1 MHNIVV
7 QLDLE
12 TKESRA
18 LEGSETIVLDTFVLL
33 SANADAGFLASLNQ
47 RLNLGDI
54 IVTVIFFTLL
64 MVLLKKFAWGPLM
77 GVMDQR
83 AKLIATEIEQA
94 ESTRQ
99 ESAKLLEEQRALLKD
114 ARESAQSIVEN
125 AKKQGETQREELI
138 TAARAEAQRMKESAT
153 LEIITEKEKA
163 VAAVREEFVS
173 LSILAASKVL
183 GKEISEED
191 NRALIE
197 ETIVKAGEGQ

>member
-1 MHNIVV
+1 VFGN
-7 QLDLE
+7 
-12 TKESRA
+12 
-18 LEGSETIVLDTFVLL
+18 TFILL
-33 SANADAGFLASLNQ
+33 SANGGGFLSAMNG

-54 IVTVIFFTLL
+54 IVTVLFFTIL

-83 AKLIATEIEQA
+83 AQLIANEIEAA
-94 ESTRQ
+94 EQSRL
-99 ESAKLLEEQRALLKD
+99 ESQKLLEEQRALLKE
-114 ARESAQSIVEN
+114 ARDNATAIVEN
-125 AKKQGETQREELI
+125 ARKQGETQREELI
-138 TAARAEAQRMKESAT
+138 TAARAEVNRMKESAT
-153 LEIITEKEKA
+153 LEIATEKEKA

-197 ETIVKAGEGQ
+197 ETIVKAGESR

>member
-1 MHNIVV
+1 M
-7 QLDLE
+7 
-12 TKESRA
+12 
-18 LEGSETIVLDTFVLL
+18 LDTFVLL

-54 IVTVIFFTLL
+54 IVTVVFFTIL

-83 AKLIATEIEQA
+83 AQLIATEIEQA
-94 ESTRQ
+94 EKSRQ
-99 ESAKLLEEQRALLKD
+99 ESAKLLEEQRALLKE
-114 ARESAQSIVEN
+114 ARDNAQSIVEN
-125 AKKQGETQREELI
+125 AKKQGDTQREELI
-138 TAARAEAQRMKESAT
+138 TAARAEVNRMKEAAT
-153 LEIITEKEKA
+153 LEIATEKEKA

-197 ETIVKAGEGQ
+197 ETIVKAGEGR

>member
-1 MHNIVV
+1 M
-7 QLDLE
+7 
-12 TKESRA
+12 
-18 LEGSETIVLDTFVLL
+18 LDTFVLL

-54 IVTVIFFTLL
+54 IVTVVFFTIL

-83 AKLIATEIEQA
+83 AQLIATEIEQA
-94 ESTRQ
+94 EASRQ
-99 ESAKLLEEQRALLKD
+99 ESAKLLEEQRVLLKE
-114 ARESAQSIVEN
+114 ARESAQSIVES
-125 AKKQGETQREELI
+125 AKKQGDTRREELI
-138 TAARAEAQRMKESAT
+138 MAARAEANRMKESAT
-153 LEIITEKEKA
+153 LEIATEKEKA

-197 ETIVKAGEGQ
+197 ETIVKAGEGR

>member
-1 MHNIVV
+1 M
-7 QLDLE
+7 
-12 TKESRA
+12 
-18 LEGSETIVLDTFVLL
+18 
-33 SANADAGFLASLNQ
+33 NQ

-54 IVTVIFFTLL
+54 IVTVVFFTIL

-83 AKLIATEIEQA
+83 AQLIATEIEQA
-94 ESTRQ
+94 EKSRQ
-99 ESAKLLEEQRALLKD
+99 ESAKLLEEQRSLLKE
-114 ARESAQSIVEN
+114 ARDNAQAIIEN
-125 AKKQGETQREELI
+125 AKKSGDTQREELI
-138 TAARAEAQRMKESAT
+138 TAARAEVNRMKEAAT
-153 LEIITEKEKA
+153 LEIATEKEKA

>member
-1 MHNIVV
+1 M
-7 QLDLE
+7 
-12 TKESRA
+12 
-18 LEGSETIVLDTFVLL
+18 VLDTFVLL
-33 SANADAGFLASLNQ
+33 SAEADAGFLASLNQ

-54 IVTVIFFTLL
+54 IVTVVFFTIL

-83 AKLIATEIEQA
+83 AQLIATEIEQA
-94 ESTRQ
+94 EASRQ
-99 ESAKLLEEQRALLKD
+99 ESAKLLEEQRALLKE
-114 ARESAQSIVEN
+114 ARDNAQSIVET
-125 AKKQGETQREELI
+125 AKKQGDTQREELI
-138 TAARAEAQRMKESAT
+138 TAARAEVNRMKESAT
-153 LEIITEKEKA
+153 LEIATEKEKA

-197 ETIVKAGEGQ
+197 ETIVKAGEGR

>member
-1 MHNIVV
+1 MLGN
-7 QLDLE
+7 
-12 TKESRA
+12 
-18 LEGSETIVLDTFVLL
+18 TFILL
-33 SANADAGFLASLNQ
+33 SASGGGFLSSLNDPNG
-47 RLNLGDI
+47 LNLGDI
-54 IVTVIFFTLL
+54 IVTVLFFTIL

-83 AKLIATEIEQA
+83 AELIANEIEAA
-94 ESTRQ
+94 EKSRL
-99 ESAKLLEEQRALLKD
+99 ESQKLLEEQRALLKE

-125 AKKQGETQREELI
+125 ARKQGETQREELM
-138 TAARAEAQRMKESAT
+138 TAARAEVNRMKESAT
-153 LEIITEKEKA
+153 LEIATEKEKA

-197 ETIVKAGEGQ
+197 ETIVKAGESR

>member
-1 MHNIVV
+1 M
-7 QLDLE
+7 
-12 TKESRA
+12 
-18 LEGSETIVLDTFVLL
+18 VLDTFVLL

-54 IVTVIFFTLL
+54 IVTVVFFTIL

-94 ESTRQ
+94 EASRQ
-99 ESAKLLEEQRALLKD
+99 ESAKLLEEQRALLKE

-125 AKKQGETQREELI
+125 AKKQGDTQREELI
-138 TAARAEAQRMKESAT
+138 MAARAEANRMKESAT
-153 LEIITEKEKA
+153 LEIATEKEKA

-197 ETIVKAGEGQ
+197 ETIVKAGEGR

>member
-1 MHNIVV
+1 M
-7 QLDLE
+7 
-12 TKESRA
+12 
-18 LEGSETIVLDTFVLL
+18 LDTFVLL
-33 SANADAGFLASLNQ
+33 SAEADAGFLASLNQ

-54 IVTVIFFTLL
+54 IVTVIFFTIL

-83 AKLIATEIEQA
+83 AQLIATEIEQA
-94 ESTRQ
+94 EKSRQ
-99 ESAKLLEEQRALLKD
+99 ESAKVLEEQRALLKE
-114 ARESAQSIVEN
+114 ARENAQSIVET
-125 AKKQGETQREELI
+125 AKKQGDTQREELI
-138 TAARAEAQRMKESAT
+138 TAARAEVSRMKESAT
-153 LEIITEKEKA
+153 LEIATEKEKA

-197 ETIVKAGEGQ
+197 ETIVKAGEGR